1 MIFQFKINIFEER
14 NHKIF
19 EFQSQRPAGIIYC
32 RTREST
38 EDVAKLLSNKGVT
51 IKAYHAG
58 LSDKERIRVQN
69 EWMSGKCPVISA
81 TVSFGM
87 GIDKAAVR

>member
-1 MIFQFKINIFEER
+1 MLP
-14 NHKIF
+14 
-19 EFQSQRPAGIIYC
+19 SGIIYC

-38 EDVAKLLSNKGVT
+38 EDIVKLLLKKGLT
-51 IKAYHAG
+51 IQAYHAG
-58 LSDKERIRVQN
+58 LSDKQRIQVQN
-69 EWMSGKCPVISA
+69 DWMSGKCPVISA